1 MSNTNTDTKT
11 RLESW
16 KVQSSEEPGF
26 HKVITPDTAE
36 CQEAQIFRLNLP
48 AGQSYTLESGDLEL
62 HPVLIAGKAKLSDHE
77 SLDQE
82 MEKFDSFYI
91 PGQDKVT
98 ITALEDS
105 IFYIAGAKYEGIG
118 QPMFRKFDA
127 TLPVGDIHQIHGS
140 GSGQREV
147 MMTLAPGDEA
157 SRLICGL
164 TWSGDGTWTSWPPH
178 QHEKDL
184 EEVYCYFDMPLPRFG
199 FHISYLKSG
208 GSGGSG
214 GAHSAFRHDGAGPLR
229 LPPHSSGTRRTQCL
243 SVGAGVLQSGPEKLR
258 PGHHGSGFRS
268 GKTGWLTRHI
278 YNQITYI

>member
-48 AGQSYTLESGDLEL
+48 TGQSYTLESGDLEL
-62 HPVLIAGKAKLSDHE
+62 HPVLIAGKAKLSDHDR
-77 SLDQE
+77 LDQE
-82 MEKFDSFYI
+82 MERFDSFYI

-118 QPMFRKFDA
+118 HPMFRKFDA

-184 EEVYCYFDMPLPRFG
+184 EDVYCYFDMPLPRFG

-208 GSGGSG
+208 EVEDLV
-214 GAHSAFRHDGAGPLR
+214 AHTVH
-229 LPPHSSGTRRTQCL
+229 SGTMVQAPCGYHPTAAAPGGRNAYL
-243 SVGAGVLQSGPEKLR
+243 WVLAAFSPAQ
-258 PGHHGSGFRS
+258 RS
-268 GKTGWLTRHI
+268 YDLA
-278 YNQITYI
+278 ITDPAFDPAKQMD

>member
-48 AGQSYTLESGDLEL
+48 TGQSYTLESGDLEL
-62 HPVLIAGKAKLSDHE
+62 HPVLIAGKAKLSDHDR
-77 SLDQE
+77 LDQE
-82 MEKFDSFYI
+82 MERFDSFYI

-118 QPMFRKFDA
+118 HPMFRKFDA

-157 SRLICGL
+157 SR
-164 TWSGDGTWTSWPPH
+164 
-178 QHEKDL
+178 
-184 EEVYCYFDMPLPRFG
+184 
-199 FHISYLKSG
+199 
-208 GSGGSG
+208 
-214 GAHSAFRHDGAGPLR
+214 
-229 LPPHSSGTRRTQCL
+229 
-243 SVGAGVLQSGPEKLR
+243 
-258 PGHHGSGFRS
+258 
-268 GKTGWLTRHI
+268 
-278 YNQITYI
+278 

>member
-26 HKVITPDTAE
+26 HKVITPEMAE

-105 IFYIAGAKYEGIG
+105 IFYIAGA
-118 QPMFRKFDA
+118 
-127 TLPVGDIHQIHGS
+127 
-140 GSGQREV
+140 
-147 MMTLAPGDEA
+147 
-157 SRLICGL
+157 
-164 TWSGDGTWTSWPPH
+164 
-178 QHEKDL
+178 
-184 EEVYCYFDMPLPRFG
+184 
-199 FHISYLKSG
+199 
-208 GSGGSG
+208 
-214 GAHSAFRHDGAGPLR
+214 
-229 LPPHSSGTRRTQCL
+229 
-243 SVGAGVLQSGPEKLR
+243 
-258 PGHHGSGFRS
+258 
-268 GKTGWLTRHI
+268 
-278 YNQITYI
+278 TY

>member
-1 MSNTNTDTKT
+1 MSNINTDTKT

-48 AGQSYTLESGDLEL
+48 AGQSHTLESGDLEL
-62 HPVLIAGKAKLSDHE
+62 HPVLIAGKAKLSDHDR
-77 SLDQE
+77 LDQK
-82 MEKFDSFYI
+82 MERFDSFYI

-199 FHISYLKSG
+199 FHILSEER
-208 GSGGSG
+208 GSGGPG
-214 GAHSAFRHDGAGPLR
+214 GAYGALGDDGAGTLR
-229 LPPHSSGTRRTQCL
+229 IPPDSSGSRGTQCVP
-243 SVGAGVLQSGPEKLR
+243 VGAGILQSGPEKLR
-258 PGHHGSGFRS
+258 SGHPRS
-268 GKTGWLTRHI
+268 GVRSGETV
-278 YNQITYI
+278 NQRP